1 MNVIHAAD
9 FVMQA
14 MFISASAWLVV
25 LCLKRA
31 ERKARVALIGILA
44 CGVMP
49 WFAAWIP
56 VRKVELP
63 RPQVIRMEIPA
74 VREVV
79 MPAAPEPVVRTAEV
93 RDETPM
99 AEPRKL
105 DPATGLSII
114 WLCGVLAGL
123 AFMVR
128 ELWITRRWMRTLVS
142 PEERQSE
149 SLRAAGFHGR
159 DRLLISQDGPGPC
172 VAGFFNPVVVV
183 PAWLLE
189 SGREMEL
196 EWTLRH
202 ELEHLR
208 GHDSRW
214 VLLIRLVRCLQ
225 WWNPFAHLLARSW
238 DQSRE
243 RVCDL
248 RALRH
253 SEEVPDYGRF
263 LLVVAA
269 RNPGLIA
276 AASMACGRPAKR
288 LRRRI
293 ASLLNSGSPKPAPA
307 GAGWSIAVGMFL
319 LGVSVVSSGFGFAG
333 EKVAEAKDDD
343 DLSWLEPKPVREI
356 KVMALL
362 SPEPLARHGEVL
374 TNEGFKSLLAR
385 YARMKNGHVQILG
398 WGIVEPTGPLT
409 IQLTANRDNSL
420 AVPPWDGTREVG
432 DFVGWVFRAEMDGAE
447 LKTQLVYAFPPGNH
461 PAPSFHIP
469 TAVSQLPGLGP
480 DISDTRYTP
489 PPVLPEG
496 IGWQQV
502 EFKEGR
508 LKSRIE
514 SGKYVCLSLGEV
526 EKGINALCVIQMVER
541 MPWQNSR
548 LRESVESNDGKIISV
563 ETRKLVVE
571 KTAEQER
578 LDEDLRRENLRLQNA
593 TELLPENQNLLKL
606 RKEFENELSN
616 LTEDDEARRRLQWKI
631 NSIRIRMCENR
642 PMNLQKEAMENQKK
656 RWQLNAIFLGKYFKG
671 EDEKSGWPKVIRG
684 FEYRHDPPDPTKFNN
699 QEQ

>member
-225 WWNPFAHLLARSW
+225 WWNPFAHLLAMSW

-248 RALRH
+248 RALRQ
-253 SEEVPDYGRF
+253 SEDVPDYGRF

-269 RNPGLIA
+269 RNPGRIA

-293 ASLLNSGSPKPAPA
+293 ASLLNSGSAKPAPA

-319 LGVSVVSSGFGFAG
+319 LGVSVVTSGFGFAG
-333 EKVAEAKDDD
+333 EKVAEAKDDE
-343 DLSWLEPKPVREI
+343 DLSWLEPKPLLEI
-356 KVMALL
+356 KATAII
-362 SPEPLARHGEVL
+362 SPEPLARDGEMI
-374 TNEGFKSLLAR
+374 TSESAKS
-385 YARMKNGHVQILG
+385 ILG
-398 WGIVEPTGPLT
+398 RAAKTRNFHVMALGNGVVGSERASTL
-409 IQLTANRDNSL
+409 QVTANRDDSL
-420 AVPPWDGTREVG
+420 AEPPWNGETRIG
-432 DFVGWVFRAEMDGAE
+432 DFVGWVLQVSTDGG
-447 LKTQLVYAFPPGNH
+447 QLNCKAAYAFAPGSH
-461 PAPSFHIP
+461 PAPAAHMPQQVPGIP
-469 TAVSQLPGLGP
+469 GVQSWMP
-480 DISDTRYTP
+480 DP
-489 PPVLPEG
+489 PPVLPPG
-496 IGWQQV
+496 VGWHEVKLSNGACKGRV
-502 EFKEGR
+502 EFGHT
-508 LKSRIE
+508 II
-514 SGKYVCLSLGEV
+514 LSLGEV
-526 EKGINALCVIQMVER
+526 EKGIHVTCLIESNER
-541 MPWQNSR
+541 MPWQLSFPK
-548 LRESVESNDGKIISV
+548 ESEELASGSVISV
-563 ETRKLVVE
+563 ET
-571 KTAEQER
+571 QER
-578 LDEDLRRENLRLQNA
+578 AMVQTEEQLRSSEELRRARVDLENKLD
-593 TELLPENQNLLKL
+593 LLPENQKLLEL
-606 RKEFENELSN
+606 RKESEKELRNVTGDREACGRLMWRINAIRDRMWGNCPADLKVEIQEIRSKQSRLTNELIFKV
-616 LTEDDEARRRLQWKI
+616 L
-631 NSIRIRMCENR
+631 
-642 PMNLQKEAMENQKK
+642 KEE
-656 RWQLNAIFLGKYFKG
+656 RV
-671 EDEKSGWPKVIRG
+671 KSGWPKVIRG
-684 FEYRHDPPDPTKFNN
+684 FEIRQKKPDPTKFNN
-699 QEQ
+699 KEQ